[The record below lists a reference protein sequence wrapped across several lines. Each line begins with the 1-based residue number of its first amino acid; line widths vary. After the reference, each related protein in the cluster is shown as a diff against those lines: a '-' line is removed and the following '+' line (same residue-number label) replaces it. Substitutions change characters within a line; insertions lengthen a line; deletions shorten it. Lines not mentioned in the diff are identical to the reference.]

1 MGLANKLIDAASKK
15 INSPA
20 DNMIDDINRLSDT
33 IDNMPPSMELPGD
46 IQQKINDLTEKSEKL
61 EKDIEDVDN
70 MRSTAEKVKDRVSA
84 GIKTAK
90 AVISS
95 NSILSAGPNAFAAGI
110 VQAQQIIKEKLED
123 EMDDLGIMIEVLKG
137 DIDISINRLQK
148 AIGKLNQSVKR
159 NREESAAVKRRKA
172 ENG

>member
-20 DNMIDDINRLSDT
+20 EDMIDDINRLSDT

-90 AVISS
+90 ALISS
-95 NSILSAGPNAFAAGI
+95 NSILSALNPAAAGI
-110 VQAQQIIKEKLED
+110 VQAQEIIKEKLED

-137 DIDISINRLQK
+137 DIDISINKLQK

-159 NREESAAVKRRKA
+159 NREESAAVKRRRAK
-172 ENG
+172 NG

>member
-61 EKDIEDVDN
+61 EKV
-70 MRSTAEKVKDRVSA
+70 
-84 GIKTAK
+84 K
-90 AVISS
+90 AV
-95 NSILSAGPNAFAAGI
+95 
-110 VQAQQIIKEKLED
+110 
-123 EMDDLGIMIEVLKG
+123 
-137 DIDISINRLQK
+137 
-148 AIGKLNQSVKR
+148 
-159 NREESAAVKRRKA
+159 RK
-172 ENG
+172 NFFV